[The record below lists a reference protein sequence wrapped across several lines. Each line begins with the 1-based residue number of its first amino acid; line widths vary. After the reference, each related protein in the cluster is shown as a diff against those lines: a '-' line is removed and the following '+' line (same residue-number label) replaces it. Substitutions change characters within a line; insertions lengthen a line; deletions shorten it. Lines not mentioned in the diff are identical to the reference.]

1 MLQDNP
7 TIIADTSSPP
17 RRLVSASVCALAV
30 VLGLLAAVMYARAD
44 LTLSHYDARAHLTV
58 ARRVVDSLTPGWR
71 QFGGVWLPLPH
82 LLNVVPAQWDWAY
95 RTGAVAVAISVVVL
109 AWGLTALAGFLYR
122 ETRSAAVAVAAPL
135 AVLLNP
141 NVLYLQSTPM
151 TEPLL
156 IGGALLALAAVGD
169 WLREPG
175 RRLER
180 RAGLVLAALVL
191 IRYEGWLVAAA
202 LLALAAIGLIAR
214 PATRRQAARV
224 LDLSLYPLVAI
235 VLFLFLSWGSTGTW
249 FQRSGFFVPDNPT
262 RGQLGATIDVVWRS
276 TLDLAGPWLIGTAL
290 AGALVSLWRAR
301 RSPAPLLPLAL
312 VAAALLPTLAFYQG
326 HPHRVR
332 YMVPLVAAAGA
343 LAGLAF
349 AALPARIR
357 GVAGIALFA
366 VVLSD
371 RVPWSSEAP
380 MVKEAQWE
388 TPYRLAR
395 QHVTAVL
402 RDVHGGDPILASMGS
417 LGHYMQ
423 EAARAGFDLADFL
436 HEGNGDLWTAALAA
450 PRRHVRWI
458 LIEEQAEG
466 GDMLAARARE
476 DREFL
481 DGFTRVADGGG
492 LVLYGRVD

>member
-7 TIIADTSSPP
+7 TIIADTSAPP
-17 RRLVSASVCALAV
+17 RRLLSATVCALAV
-30 VLGLLAAVMYARAD
+30 VLGLTAALMYARAD

-82 LLNVVPAQWDWAY
+82 VLNLVPVQWDWAY
-95 RTGAVAVAISVVVL
+95 RTGAAAVAISIAAL

-156 IGGALLALAAVGD
+156 IGGALLAVAAVGD
-169 WLREPG
+169 WLRAPDA
-175 RRLER
+175 RLER

-191 IRYEGWLVAAA
+191 IRYEGWLIAAA
-202 LLALAAIGLIAR
+202 LLALAAIGLI
-214 PATRRQAARV
+214 TRRETRRRAAYV

-262 RGQLGATIDVVWRS
+262 RGQLGATIEAVWRS
-276 TLDLAGPWLIGTAL
+276 TLELAGPWLIGTAL
-290 AGALVSLWRAR
+290 AGVVVSLWKAR
-301 RSPAPLLPLAL
+301 RSSAALLPLAL
-312 VAAALLPTLAFYQG
+312 VAAALLPMFAFYQG

-349 AALPARIR
+349 AAIPARLR
-357 GVAGIALFA
+357 SVAGIALFA
-366 VVLSD
+366 VVLAD
-371 RVPWSSEAP
+371 RVPWSPEAP

-423 EAARAGFDLADFL
+423 ESARAGFDLADFL

-450 PRRHVRWI
+450 PRRHVRWM
-458 LIEEQAEG
+458 LIEEHAEG
-466 GDMLAARARE
+466 GDMLAMRARE
-476 DREFL
+476 NPEFL

-492 LVLYGRVD
+492 LVLYVRVD